1 MCPEEA
7 WTAECNSALERSV
20 GGVGKGRHG
29 LGLTREPYP
38 ALAQQIV
45 EMKYAHQ
52 VSVFVHD
59 G

>member
-7 WTAECNSALERSV
+7 RTAECNSALERSV
-20 GGVGKGRHG
+20 GGLGKGG